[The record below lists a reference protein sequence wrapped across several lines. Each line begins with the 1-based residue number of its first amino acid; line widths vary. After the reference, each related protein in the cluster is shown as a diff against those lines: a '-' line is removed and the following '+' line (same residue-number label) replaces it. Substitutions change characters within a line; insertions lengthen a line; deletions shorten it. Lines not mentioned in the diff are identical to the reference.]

1 MIHNT
6 VDIERK
12 NGQFC
17 RQQSATRFESFRKRT
32 DCENC
37 VKRFIC
43 FARLRGSAWKAPLR
57 FFYTCFL
64 SATEKQ
70 FTVFHFQKKKNPFE
84 KTQHHREPREKRFRC
99 SRIWNENGWEFSQFS
114 FVLFANS
121 FSLIVSVN
129 GNGSFVF
136 ISTRHGEIYIS
147 SRK

>member
-1 MIHNT
+1 MANFAGNHLQHVSNPSEWI
-6 VDIERK
+6 IWRYY
-12 NGQFC
+12 C
-17 RQQSATRFESFRKRT
+17 KRT
-32 DCENC
+32 DSGNC

-43 FARLRGSAWKAPLR
+43 FARLWVSAWKALLR

-70 FTVFHFQKKKNPFE
+70 FTDFHFEKKKHWK
-84 KTQHHREPREKRFRC
+84 KTHHHREPRGKRFRC
-99 SRIWNENGWEFSQFS
+99 SRIRNQNGWDFSKFS
-114 FVLFANS
+114 FVLFAKS

-129 GNGSFVF
+129 GSGSFVF